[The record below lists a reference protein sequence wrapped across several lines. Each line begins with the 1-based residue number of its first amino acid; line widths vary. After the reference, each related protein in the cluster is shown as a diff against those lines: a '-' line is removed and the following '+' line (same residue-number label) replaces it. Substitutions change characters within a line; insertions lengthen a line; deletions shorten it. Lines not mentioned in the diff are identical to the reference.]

1 MSGGAG
7 RNSRNLEAKRMP
19 RHRNLNLQKFIE
31 SIPEPLLKEYFQ
43 KKVENDQ
50 PLPLQKFDYKTIS
63 QFLEAAENE
72 EFRDTV
78 LEEFTCINDICEKVM
93 NILVQAIQKYKID
106 TTGDEN
112 KYELAMDIFL
122 HHEKAYNY
130 AYDYYCL
137 FNASSK
143 MSDHNLTAENFEI
156 NQAKISQF
164 KAQISAFYNNSAKGQ
179 ECIVRTYEEDG
190 EIVIVVIRG
199 SYKRSVT
206 VWNKAK
212 VRTIFFRPATEDI
225 LQYNPNTSK
234 LYIKAPYQKDKDNYI
249 NAFAETV
256 LGDKSQ
262 ADRADRDN
270 TYTLEPVQN
279 GTFSYQ
285 GNEKIKAVTLLEVK
299 LVMRGETKP
308 TVEIKSS
315 NIVKTLEKDI
325 PGLALSSGEIVQA
338 KFRFELNIDG
348 KSKNINIEVTPPSV
362 TDLHKKKYADII
374 GAYLEEQGVKLV

>member
-1 MSGGAG
+1 
-7 RNSRNLEAKRMP
+7 MP

-43 KKVENDQ
+43 KKVEKGK

-63 QFLEAAENE
+63 QFLDAAENE

-78 LEEFTCINDICEKVM
+78 LEEFTCINDISEKVM
-93 NILVQAIQKYKID
+93 NILVRAIQKYEIE
-106 TTGDEN
+106 TTGNESR
-112 KYELAMDIFL
+112 YELAMDIFL

-130 AYDYYCL
+130 AYDSYCL
-137 FNASSK
+137 FNATSK
-143 MSDHNLTAENFEI
+143 LSHHNLTADNFEI
-156 NQAKISQF
+156 NPEKIEQF
-164 KAQISAFYNNSAKGQ
+164 KAHISAFYSKSAKGQ
-179 ECIVRTYEEDG
+179 KCIVRSYEEDG
-190 EIVIVVIRG
+190 QVVIVIIRG

-206 VWNKAK
+206 VWNEER
-212 VRTIFFRPATEDI
+212 VHTIFFRPATEDI

-234 LYIKAPYQKDKDNYI
+234 LYLKASYQKDKVNYI
-249 NAFAETV
+249 NIFAETI

-262 ADRADRDN
+262 ANRADRDE
-270 TYTLEPVQN
+270 TYTLKPLQN

-285 GNEKIKAVTLLEVK
+285 GNEKIKAVILLEVK
-299 LVMRGETKP
+299 QAMRGETNP

-315 NIVKTLEKDI
+315 NVMKTLEKDI
-325 PGLALSSGEIVQA
+325 PGLTLSSGDIAHA
-338 KFRFELNIDG
+338 KLQFHVNVDGKVKKVNID
-348 KSKNINIEVTPPSV
+348 VTPPSI